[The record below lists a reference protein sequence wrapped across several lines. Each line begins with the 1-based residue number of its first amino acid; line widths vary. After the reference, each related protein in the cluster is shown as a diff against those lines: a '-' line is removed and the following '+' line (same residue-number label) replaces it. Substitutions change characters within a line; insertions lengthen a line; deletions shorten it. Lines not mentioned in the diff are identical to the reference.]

1 MFPEKFDDISL
12 GERIFCNR
20 SLNMASIKAIGFD
33 MDYTLALYKHET
45 FEKLAYDETIKKLV
59 NMLGY
64 PKDLLKWQ
72 FDHKYMVRGLVI
84 DKKLG
89 NILKIDRHRYVKL
102 AYHGFKQL
110 TRNERRKLY
119 DHENVVNY
127 EEPDFA
133 LIDTIFALAEAF
145 LFVQLIEYKENTSN
159 LSDKTFAQIHID
171 VRKCIDLAHRDGSI
185 KNKIA
190 QHPEKYIKHDPY
202 LLNVLEEL
210 RLSGRKI
217 FIVTNSLWDY
227 TNVVMSFLLKPKV
240 DQNKNWIDYF
250 DIIIT
255 GSQKPNFFMAKSPLY
270 EVDLKSCLL
279 KNIEVLPVVA
289 SPFSIEE
296 ASLVH
301 SNGIEPLSNPED
313 IHSSPSNRVR
323 VFQGGHVKLL
333 HDMLSIQK
341 GSEILYVGDHI
352 YGDILR
358 SKKEI
363 GWRTMLVIEEL
374 ESEINNLSLLQEQY
388 SAYCE
393 LNIQKERLENE
404 LERIQLAL
412 NEKKLG
418 REITTPQLQAASTEE
433 FESQIKKIGYNIA
446 KILEAEE
453 KNLLQYHKS
462 FHPVWG
468 ELMKTGR
475 QNSRFSAQVINY
487 SCLYTSK
494 LSNLRH
500 YGTNKNFQAVR
511 DFMPHDLDL

>member
-1 MFPEKFDDISL
+1 MFPEKLIDISL
-12 GERIFCNR
+12 CERIFCNR
-20 SLNMASIKAIGFD
+20 SLNMSSIKAIGFD
-33 MDYTLALYKHET
+33 MDYTLAIYKHET
-45 FEKLAYDETIKKLV
+45 FEKLAYDETLKKLV
-59 NMLGY
+59 KIGY
-64 PKDLLKWQ
+64 PKDILKWQ
-72 FDHKYMVRGLVI
+72 FDHKYMLRGLVI

-89 NILKIDRHRYVKL
+89 NILKMDRHRYVKL
-102 AYHGFKQL
+102 AYHGFKEL
-110 TRNERRKLY
+110 TRNERRRLY
-119 DHENVVNY
+119 DQESVVIY

-145 LFVQLIEYKENTSN
+145 LFTQLVDFKENTN
-159 LSDKTFAQIHID
+159 ELQDKNFAQLHQD
-171 VRKCIDLAHRDGSI
+171 VRSCIDLCHRDGSI

-190 QHPEKYIKHDPY
+190 QNPEKYIKED
-202 LLNVLEEL
+202 LCLINVLEEF
-210 RLSGRKI
+210 RLSGRKL

-227 TNVVMSFLLKPKV
+227 TNVVMTFLLATGSGVK
-240 DQNKNWIDYF
+240 KNWMDYF

-255 GSQKPNFFMAKSPLY
+255 GAQKPSFFKAKNPLY
-270 EVDLKSCLL
+270 EVNLESGLL
-279 KNIEVLPVVA
+279 KNSEMLPVI
-289 SPFSIEE
+289 S
-296 ASLVH
+296 SL
-301 SNGIEPLSNPED
+301 
-313 IHSSPSNRVR
+313 SSQDLAAKNAYPK

-333 HDMLSIQK
+333 HDMLNIQK

-374 ESEINNLSLLQEQY
+374 EAEINNLFFLKEQY
-388 SAYCE
+388 EACTT
-393 LNIQKERLENE
+393 LNLKRERLADE

-412 NEKKLG
+412 NAKKNG
-418 REITTPQLQAASTEE
+418 REIISEQLKDVSLDE
-433 FESQIKKIGYNIA
+433 FENQIKKIGYDIV
-446 KILEAEE
+446 KIREAEG
-453 KNLLQYHKS
+453 KALSQYHKS

-500 YGTNKNFQAVR
+500 YGANKNFQAVR
-511 DFMPHDLDL
+511 DFMPHDLDF